1 MKFTIKWLREYL
13 DFDLS
18 VDVLSEN
25 LTKLGLEVENISNP
39 YQLLKDFK
47 VCSIKKTYKHP
58 NADKLKVCEV
68 FDGE

>member
-47 VCSIKKTYKHP
+47 VCLIKKTYKE
-58 NADKLKVCEV
+58 L
-68 FDGE
+68 